1 MATRREFCT
10 FVTRDLELRLT
21 RQMTP
26 GLPLA
31 LLRVVAEH
39 RSFGS
44 GAATLDRS
52 MCKQWTYPL
61 RQATIQIY
69 LPSPRKRENR

>member
-1 MATRREFCT
+1 MATRREFCI
-10 FVTRDLELRLT
+10 FVTHDLESRLT

-26 GLPLA
+26 GLLSVPLRA
-31 LLRVVAEH
+31 VAEH
-39 RSFGS
+39 RSFGY

-69 LPSPRKRENR
+69 PPSPRKRENR